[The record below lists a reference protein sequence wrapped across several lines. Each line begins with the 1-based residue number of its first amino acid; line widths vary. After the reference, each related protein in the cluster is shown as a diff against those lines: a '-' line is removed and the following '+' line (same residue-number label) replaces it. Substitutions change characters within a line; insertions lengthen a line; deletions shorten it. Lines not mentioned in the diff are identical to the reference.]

1 MVTAGTEGAHV
12 VLMSE
17 WMMLRCICGVWRRLA
32 VGISID
38 GAMPRGFAGWV
49 SHCVWGPWC
58 SLAVGPWA
66 WLCNAVWCSPAVG
79 PCVLARGGSCLKA
92 VLRLCLMPGGS
103 SAARWPVIARE
114 AMADWVGR

>member
-1 MVTAGTEGAHV
+1 MGIELCLGTVVQSGGGA
-12 VLMSE
+12 L
-17 WMMLRCICGVWRRLA
+17 GLA
-32 VGISID
+32 VQ
-38 GAMPRGFAGWV
+38 RGVVQSG
-49 SHCVWGPWC
+49 G
-58 SLAVGPWA
+58 
-66 WLCNAVWCSPAVG
+66 G